1 MNEVFPICHLEN
13 RKIDGFDLIGVLGL
27 MKEYNWKEIWRRYQP
42 ADLQSDTISMYV
54 LAERYFMEM
63 HVQKMHR
70 IILSEKFNTNPFF
83 MQQVIQRIIASHDHD
98 LILAKI
104 KKQGID
110 TGENPISLACSM
122 GNTIVDF
129 VANKNDPFPPL
140 GDRKIGSSLV
150 ETEENRPID
159 IYDLSSTLYLCQQNL
174 TNAIYRR
181 YGLKSENGE
190 YRPEVNLLT
199 KVGDYQVDLT
209 FQRMTLVDESTI
221 PQPANISVATMHQI
235 LQRMNFRHANALIL
249 KELANVGVDLLED
262 KLDTEFSLCRFI
274 NNTALKLNFRRI
286 AGT

>member
-1 MNEVFPICHLEN
+1 MNEVFPICHLED

-42 ADLQSDTISMYV
+42 QDQQSDTISMYV
-54 LAERYFMEM
+54 VAERYFMEM

-83 MQQVIQRIIASHDHD
+83 MQQVIQRIIASHDHN
-98 LILAKI
+98 LILEKI

-110 TGENPISLACSM
+110 AGDNPISLACSM

-129 VANKNDPFPPL
+129 VANKNDPFPQLNHKKFGPTC
-140 GDRKIGSSLV
+140 V
-150 ETEENRPID
+150 ETTEKRPID

-181 YGLKSENGE
+181 YGLKSQNGD
-190 YRPEVNLLT
+190 YKPEVNLLT
-199 KVGDYQVDLT
+199 RVGDYRVDLI
-209 FQRMTLVDESTI
+209 FQRLQLAEEGTV
-221 PQPANISVATMHQI
+221 PQPGNISVATMHHI
-235 LQRMNFRHANALIL
+235 LQRMNFRHADNLIL
-249 KELANVGVDLLED
+249 KELQNVGVDLPGD

-274 NNTALKLNFRRI
+274 NNTALKLNFRKI
-286 AGT
+286 SVN